1 MKMDINPNYS
11 KLKLSV
17 FYLPLALIAVF
28 VIFLFQMNALT
39 VDSYIKVQQ
48 DWFFFLNSKLSQYP
62 ITQYNLTQMGD
73 ALIFLSILS
82 LFIIYV
88 PKVWGSLI
96 SASLVSLIFSNLLK
110 RFFAVPRPAAVF
122 DNHDFTI
129 IGKTLTGFN
138 STPSGHSIT
147 VFTVL
152 TVLLFVFMPKELKN
166 KIVWCFSITTI
177 GLILVFTRVG
187 VGAHYPLDVILGGLV
202 GYISGLTG
210 IFISRKYNF
219 WDRIQNK
226 KYYPIFMLLFLACG
240 IALINKIVH
249 ENLIIFYFSLLSLL
263 ITQYKII
270 AIYVKK

>member
-28 VIFLFQMNALT
+28 VIFLFKMEALT

-62 ITQYNLTQMGD
+62 ITQHNLTQMGD

-82 LFIIYV
+82 LLIIYV
-88 PKVWGSLI
+88 PRVWVALI

-110 RFFAVPRPAAVF
+110 HFFAVPRPAAVF
-122 DNHDFTI
+122 DNRDFTI
-129 IGKTLTGFN
+129 IGKTLTGYN

-147 VFTVL
+147 VFTIL
-152 TVLLFVFMPKELKN
+152 TVLLFAFMPKEIKN
-166 KIVWCFSITTI
+166 KIVWCFSIITV

-187 VGAHYPLDVILGGLV
+187 VGAHYPLDVISGSLV
-202 GYISGLTG
+202 GYISALAG
-210 IFISRKYNF
+210 IFISQKYAF
-219 WDRIQNK
+219 WNWIPNK
-226 KYYPIFMLLFLACG
+226 KYYPIFMLLFLSCS
-240 IALINKIVH
+240 IALINKIAY
-249 ENLIIFYFSLLSLL
+249 ENLTIFYFSILSLI

-270 AIYVKK
+270 TIYVKK